1 MASKILGAILAIILI
16 YAFWMKE
23 FTVPKLEMER
33 DLFKE
38 KYSRSM
44 EALQSAI
51 DNPVVHQET
60 TYVEV
65 IKEIF
70 IDTNRT
76 TISRLPDDEI
86 MFESTFGDSLL
97 SGTIKTKVYGL
108 NIKLLAQSFSYDLR
122 YPVYKESSTITVVQ
136 RVEIPQPYPVPQEP
150 KWRFGIGG
158 DVGYLY
164 NDKQITFAPKL
175 LAITPRGSSYYLTWD
190 PFLSRASIGYTMGL
204 NF

>member
-1 MASKILGAILAIILI
+1 MANKILGAILALILI

-44 EALQSAI
+44 EALQSAL
-51 DNPVVHQET
+51 DNPVVHKET
-60 TYVEV
+60 TYVEIERV
-65 IKEIF
+65 VY
-70 IDTNRT
+70 IDTNKVTFWRPKDNE
-76 TISRLPDDEI
+76 TI
-86 MFESTFGDSLL
+86 FESNFGDSLL
-97 SGTIKTKVYGL
+97 SGKIKTRVYGL
-108 NIKLLAQSFSYDLR
+108 NIKLLAQGFSYDLR

-136 RVEIPQPYPVPQEP
+136 RVEVPQPYPVPQEP

-164 NDKQITFAPKL
+164 NSKQITFAPKL

-190 PFLSRASIGYTMGL
+190 PFLGRASLGYTMGL